1 LTPIKI
7 NAWHDLYINPVR
19 RFILIFLFINF
30 YVAAYNQVIKGTVLD
45 YEKKGPIGFASL
57 YFSGTSSGT
66 QSDQKG
72 NFELDVSKNASIP
85 LTISAIGYYSS
96 TLTDFSTDKPHIIYM
111 TPKTYQLREVSINAK
126 SLAKKRKAN
135 LVLFKNVFLGTTTN
149 AGKCEIINENDITFN
164 YESDDDTLKAFA
176 SKPILID
183 NRGLG
188 YKITYYLDKFEYYK
202 NSKSF
207 FIKGNVIFNDV
218 LPSIEVQKQS
228 IERRRRAA
236 YLVSRMHFFRA
247 LWANDLKSAGFIVK
261 NPSGRNLNYKD
272 IVIKEDSRGKFLR
285 YPENLDIF
293 YYAKLP
299 IGQISF
305 LKERVYF
312 DNSGYFDSLGISWEG
327 EFASQRVGE
336 LLPYDYSVKE

>member
-1 LTPIKI
+1 MRK
-7 NAWHDLYINPVR
+7 
-19 RFILIFLFINF
+19 FILIFLFINF

-45 YEKKGPIGFASL
+45 IEKKGPIGFAYI

-72 NFELDVSKNASIP
+72 NFELEVSKNASIP

-149 AGKCEIINENDITFN
+149 AEKCDIINENDITFN

-188 YKITYYLDKFEYYK
+188 YKITYYLDRFEYYK

-207 FIKGNVIFNDV
+207 FIKGNVVFNDV
-218 LPSIEVQKQS
+218 LPDIEVQKQS

-261 NPSGRNLNYKD
+261 NPSGRILNYKD
-272 IVIKEDSRGKFLR
+272 IVIQEDSHGKFLK

>member
-1 LTPIKI
+1 MRKL
-7 NAWHDLYINPVR
+7 
-19 RFILIFLFINF
+19 ILIFLFINF
-30 YVAAYNQVIKGTVLD
+30 HVAAYNQVIKGTVLD
-45 YEKKGPIGFASL
+45 NETKGPIGFASL
-57 YFSGTSSGT
+57 YFSGTFSGT

-72 NFELDVSKNASIP
+72 NFELYVSKNASIP

-149 AGKCEIINENDITFN
+149 AEKCVIINENDITFN

-202 NSKSF
+202 NSNSF
-207 FIKGNVIFNDV
+207 FIKGNIIFNED
-218 LPSIEVQKQS
+218 LLTIEVQKQS

-261 NPSGRNLNYKD
+261 NPSGRNLHYED
-272 IVIKEDSRGKFLR
+272 IVIQEDSRTKFLK

-293 YYAKLP
+293 YYTKLP
-299 IGQISF
+299 IGQITF

-327 EFASQRVGE
+327 EFASQRIGD
-336 LLPYDYSVKE
+336 LLPYDYYIKE

>member
-1 LTPIKI
+1 MRK
-7 NAWHDLYINPVR
+7 
-19 RFILIFLFINF
+19 FILLLLFINF
-30 YVAAYNQVIKGTVLD
+30 FKIAYNQVIKGTVLD
-45 YEKKGPIGFASL
+45 NETKSPIGFASI
-57 YFSGTSSGT
+57 YFSGTTSGT

-96 TLTDFSTDKPHIIYM
+96 TLTDFSTDTPHIIYLN
-111 TPKTYQLREVSINAK
+111 PKTYQLNEVSINSK
-126 SLAKKRKAN
+126 SLARKRKEN
-135 LVLFKNVFLGTTTN
+135 LLLFKNVFLGTTPN
-149 AGKCEIINENDITFN
+149 AGKCDIINENDITFN
-164 YESDDDTLKAFA
+164 YESDDDTLKALA
-176 SKPILID
+176 SKPIIIS

-207 FIKGNVIFNDV
+207 YYKGDAIFNED
-218 LPSIEVQKQS
+218 LTTIEVQKQS

-236 YLVSRMHFFRA
+236 YLTSRMHFLRA

-261 NPSGRNLNYKD
+261 NPAGVNLNYKD
-272 IVIKEDSRGKFLR
+272 IVIQEDSRKKFLK

-299 IGQISF
+299 IGQITF

-312 DNSGYFDSLGISWEG
+312 DNSGYIDPLGISWDG
-327 EFASQRVGE
+327 EFASQRIGD
-336 LLPYDYSVKE
+336 LLPYDFKE